1 MSVTV
6 EKALQLI
13 EAMARAGKPVGV
25 SQLGRD
31 LQINKSTVHRLL
43 DTLVRQGYACQ
54 EEDSGRYALSVKLW
68 EMGIGVV
75 RGLSLPQ
82 VARPLLEAAA
92 LETGETTMLGVVQER
107 EVLIID
113 KVDSLHPLQIFSPLG
128 TRLPIC
134 NSAFGRVLLA
144 FQPEAFIEAAVAE
157 FAPRTAFGIQTQ
169 AQLREDLARIRAE
182 GSSQSRDEWQIGI
195 AGAAASIHD
204 AKGGVAGAFCI
215 TGPTARLTEAKL
227 RDCRARCVAASQAIS
242 QQLGHIA
249 PGPARQAAGAQ

>member
-31 LQINKSTVHRLL
+31 LQINKSTVYRLL
-43 DTLVRQGYACQ
+43 DTLVRQGYASQ
-54 EEDSGRYALSVKLW
+54 EESGRYALSVKLW

-75 RGLSLPQ
+75 RGLSLPK

-92 LETGETTMLGVVQER
+92 LETGETTMLGVVEGR
-107 EVLIID
+107 EVLVID

-128 TRLPIC
+128 SRLPIC

-144 FQPEAFIEAAVAE
+144 FQSEAFIEAAVAD
-157 FAPRTAFGIQTQ
+157 FMPRTPFGIQTQ

-182 GSSQSRDEWQIGI
+182 GCSQSRDEWQVGI
-195 AGAAASIHD
+195 AGAAAAIHD
-204 AKGGVAGAFCI
+204 AKGGVGGAFCI
-215 TGPTARLTEAKL
+215 TGPTARLTEEKL
-227 RDCRARCVAASQAIS
+227 RDCRERCLAASKIIAL
-242 QQLGHIA
+242 QLGHI
-249 PGPARQAAGAQ
+249 G